1 MDVENK
7 VKDYK
12 KLYTELLAKAILQF
26 PDSLLFKLMEK
37 DKGNITYMS
46 LSDIEKRTLSEEIS
60 NFELQNN
67 MTDLIV
73 RDYFESM
80 YDINISS

>member
-1 MDVENK
+1 
-7 VKDYK
+7 
-12 KLYTELLAKAILQF
+12 
-26 PDSLLFKLMEK
+26 
-37 DKGNITYMS
+37 MS

>member
-1 MDVENK
+1 M
-7 VKDYK
+7 
-12 KLYTELLAKAILQF
+12 LAKAILQF